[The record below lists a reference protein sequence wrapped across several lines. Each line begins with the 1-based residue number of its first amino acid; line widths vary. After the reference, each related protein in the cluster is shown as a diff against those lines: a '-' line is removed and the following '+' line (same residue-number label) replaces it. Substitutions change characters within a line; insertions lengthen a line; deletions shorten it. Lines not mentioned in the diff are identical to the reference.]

1 VVRRL
6 IGTALILAVACT
18 AGFSRA
24 ALDRL
29 VGEASAG
36 EELLYLP
43 NGKYLKILSM
53 GHSNVLADMI
63 YLWSIQYYS
72 NYERAQRH
80 RYVEHVFSE
89 VITELDPR
97 YIDAYWLGALIL
109 ILEIGD
115 FDAGRK
121 LLDKGIERNPEKW
134 ILPHLAAWECYHA
147 KRPELAAEYF
157 EKAASIEGAP
167 TVVRR
172 MRAGLIARGGD
183 VEVALEMWQ
192 AIRDDP
198 SSDSLSVKI
207 AVRKVRELEARRA
220 VAMLEGIVARFRD
233 DNGRWPRR
241 LEELVRRSYIRDLPR
256 DPDGR
261 AYEYDAATGRVSTP
275 AGTALGGI

>member
-1 VVRRL
+1 MARRL
-6 IGTALILAVACT
+6 IGTVLVLVLACT

-29 VGEASAG
+29 VDESSVG

-43 NGKYLKILSM
+43 NGKYLKIVSL
-53 GHSNVLADMI
+53 GHSNLLADLI

-89 VITELDPR
+89 VITELDPQ

-109 ILEIGD
+109 ILELDD
-115 FDAGRK
+115 FDAGRQ
-121 LLDKGIERNPEKW
+121 LLDKGIERNPDKW
-134 ILPHLAAWECYHA
+134 ILPYLAAWECYHA

-167 TVVRR
+167 TAVRR
-172 MRAGLIARGGD
+172 MRAGLLARVGD
-183 VEVALEMWQ
+183 VDAALEMWR
-192 AIRDDP
+192 AIMDDP
-198 SSDSLSVKI
+198 NSDSLSVKI
-207 AVRKVRELEARRA
+207 AGRKVRELEAKRS
-220 VAMLEGIVARFRD
+220 VALLERIATRFRE

-241 LEELVRRSYIRDLPR
+241 LEELVQRSYIRELPG

-261 AYEYDAATGRVSTP
+261 AYEYDPATGRVSTP